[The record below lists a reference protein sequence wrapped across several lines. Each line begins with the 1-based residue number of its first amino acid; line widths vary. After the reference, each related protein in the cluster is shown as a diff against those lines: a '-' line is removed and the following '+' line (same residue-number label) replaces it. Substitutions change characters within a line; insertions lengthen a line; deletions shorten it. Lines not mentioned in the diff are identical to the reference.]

1 VSVAFGGVARRGPA
15 RIRPRGVLGLG
26 WACLESAVTGRVEHR
41 PTSVD
46 FPEDVVRRTSFEAGD
61 GLGWRISA
69 LMTPRAR
76 PAPWKIVVVT
86 GAPSWAEYWAP
97 VMAALPSDRE
107 MIVVDRPGYGLSEP
121 ATCVPDIR
129 MQAHALAPLLQAT
142 RSQKI
147 LLVGQSYGAAI
158 AVLMAAEH
166 RRQVSALVL
175 LSSYLGQ
182 SGPTARWLV
191 DAGSRVLGLIPR
203 DLRNAVTEV
212 SGQPAQMPLMRD
224 ALARLRIPIHLIH
237 GDADDFAPM
246 ELAQRLAAEAQ
257 TPLPIRFEAVA
268 GAGHFLNDGP
278 VETMVRSLEACLPT
292 TPPTPVDLARGWV
305 AAAARRLSLARQN
318 DAAQQTPVGGAE
330 LA

>member
-1 VSVAFGGVARRGPA
+1 MSVAFGDVVRRGPTRFRA
-15 RIRPRGVLGLG
+15 RGVLGLG
-26 WACLESAVTGRVEHR
+26 WACLESAVTGRIEHR
-41 PTSVD
+41 PTSAD
-46 FPEDVVRRTSFEAGD
+46 FPADVVRRTSFEAGD

-69 LMTPRAR
+69 LVTPRAR
-76 PAPWKIVVVT
+76 PAHWKVVVVT

-121 ATCVPDIR
+121 TACVPDIR
-129 MQAHALAPLLQAT
+129 MQARALAPLLQAS
-142 RSQKI
+142 RGQKI

-191 DAGSRVLGLIPR
+191 DAGSRVIGLIPR

-224 ALARLRIPIHLIH
+224 ALARLRVPIHLIH
-237 GDADDFAPM
+237 GDADDFAPF
-246 ELAQRLAAEAQ
+246 ELAQRLASEAR
-257 TPLPIRFEAVA
+257 TPSPIRFEAVA
-268 GAGHFLNDGP
+268 GAGHFLNEGP
-278 VETMVRSLEACLPT
+278 VETMIRSLEACLPPT
-292 TPPTPVDLARGWV
+292 APTPADRARRWV
-305 AAAARRLSLARQN
+305 AAAARRIRPSPSSN
-318 DAAQQTPVGGAE
+318 AAQQPPMAGVTVA
-330 LA
+330 